1 MKYLLIIKK
10 MKITVKKT
18 FYLFIFLIALNACQS
33 VKDGLT
39 NKKRTNSDEFL
50 VEKKSPLALP
60 PEFNELP
67 EPKTLIKKNS
77 EVDDGID
84 LKEILSKKGATTN
97 TVSLGKNS
105 NGSLEKNIL
114 EKIKKD

>member
-1 MKYLLIIKK
+1 
-10 MKITVKKT
+10 
-18 FYLFIFLIALNACQS
+18 
-33 VKDGLT
+33 
-39 NKKRTNSDEFL
+39 
-50 VEKKSPLALP
+50 
-60 PEFNELP
+60 
-67 EPKTLIKKNS
+67 
-77 EVDDGID
+77 

>member
-1 MKYLLIIKK
+1 MNNLTKN
-10 MKITVKKT
+10 
-18 FYLFIFLIALNACQS
+18 LFCLFTILIALGACQN
-33 VKDGLT
+33 VRDGLT
-39 NKKRTNSDEFL
+39 GKKKNNSDEFL

-77 EVDDGID
+77 KVDDGID